1 MGPAPAQPVG
11 PHGAAG
17 HGHVEWE
24 MQTTGRLLQ
33 AYIQVGDASYVPP
46 EHLFLALKLHIL
58 NAKKCLFILQHISR
72 VKGSSSQPS
81 GIKLHLQP
89 QFKVA

>member
-1 MGPAPAQPVG
+1 MG
-11 PHGAAG
+11 
-17 HGHVEWE
+17 
-24 MQTTGRLLQ
+24 LLAMGMWSGKCRPQ
-33 AYIQVGDASYVPP
+33 GGSCKPTSAYQVGDASYVPP

-81 GIKLHLQP
+81 GLKLHLQP